1 MQPTIANT
9 VIELAFGIFALGAA
23 GFLLR
28 HYMTLHDTDGK
39 PIGISLRAIRLIV
52 AVLVAPIILILALE
66 DAITKEAVGIIL
78 GVLVGF
84 ILSLKD

>member
-1 MQPTIANT
+1 
-9 VIELAFGIFALGAA
+9 
-23 GFLLR
+23 
-28 HYMTLHDTDGK
+28 MTRLDADGK

-52 AVLVAPIILILALE
+52 AVLVAPIVLILALE

-84 ILSLKD
+84 ILSLRD

>member
-9 VIELAFGIFALGAA
+9 VIELAFGIFALGA
-23 GFLLR
+23 GGLLLR
-28 HYMTLHDTDGK
+28 HYMTRLDADGK
-39 PIGISLRAIRLIV
+39 SIGISLRAIRLIV
-52 AVLVAPIILILALE
+52 AVLVAPIVLILALE

-84 ILSLKD
+84 ILSLRD